1 MGYAPSW
8 MLVDEKDKTA
18 QELTKSTHRT
28 GTIHTC
34 RLVQFN
40 LLDGCPI
47 VSLQPSVIE
56 KPYMRYSDLSVGEA
70 VEGKVERF
78 GEFGMIVGLT
88 DMIRGLCTR
97 THLSDTRAIMKQP
110 RKKYKEGSKV
120 KARVLSVDPTQNRL
134 LLTCKKSL
142 IRDSCEPLTCYTQA
156 TPGDV
161 RQGVIL
167 SLRGFGCIVGFF
179 NGVRGIVLK
188 SELGLDKSVLDISS
202 ILWAGQPVEC
212 RVLECDADKQRL
224 LLSLRVD
231 NVAAVS
237 VAGGASVKV
246 EGVVNAEVTG
256 IASNGINLKC
266 CNTGEVLFLPTLHLS
281 DHTHHCAHLLS
292 MHQAHLEK
300 CVKKGLLAV
309 YR

>member
-1 MGYAPSW
+1 

-120 KARVLSVDPTQNRL
+120 KARVLSVDPMQNRL

-156 TPGDV
+156 MPGEV
-161 RQGVIL
+161 RQGVI
-167 SLRGFGCIVGFF
+167 SSVRDFGCIVGFF

-188 SELGLDKSVLDISS
+188 SELGLDKSVPDISS
-202 ILWAGQPVEC
+202 ILWPGQPVEC

-231 NVAAVS
+231 NLAAVS
-237 VAGGASVKV
+237 VVGGASVKV
-246 EGVVNAEVTG
+246 EGFVNAEVTG

-266 CNTGEVLFLPTLHLS
+266 CVTGEVLFLSTLHLS

-292 MHQAHLEK
+292 IHQAHLEK
-300 CVKKGLLAV
+300 CVKKGKL
-309 YR
+309 